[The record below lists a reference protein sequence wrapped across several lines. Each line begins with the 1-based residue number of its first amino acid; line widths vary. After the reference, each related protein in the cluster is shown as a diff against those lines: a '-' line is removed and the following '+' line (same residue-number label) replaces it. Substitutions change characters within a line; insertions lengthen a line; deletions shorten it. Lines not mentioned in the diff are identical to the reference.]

1 MSSQF
6 AARCQPAPSA
16 IGKIRRPALLSAFGH
31 VFVRELRADDGADRI
46 AAGWTD
52 CIPLRT
58 RDSGNVIMAIKQAR
72 SRFR

>member
-1 MSSQF
+1 MP
-6 AARCQPAPSA
+6 ARTF
-16 IGKIRRPALLSAFGH
+16 GDWKIRRPALLSAFGH